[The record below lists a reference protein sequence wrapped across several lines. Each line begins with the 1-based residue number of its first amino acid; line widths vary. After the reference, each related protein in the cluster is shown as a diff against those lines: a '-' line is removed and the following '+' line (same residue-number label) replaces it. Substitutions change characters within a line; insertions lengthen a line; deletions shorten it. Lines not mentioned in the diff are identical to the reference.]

1 MRRLITILLAAST
14 LMGAA
19 TPMDA
24 LLQSVKE
31 GKAQSDTQN
40 RLREEKFLKEVH
52 NQASMLEAVKREL
65 AAENRTMESLK
76 KTIDEKEKVIAKLQ
90 ETLHIRSSNL
100 GEMFGVVRQ
109 VSGDQIAV
117 AKSSLVF
124 AQYPDADAILLKLG
138 KAKELP
144 NVDDLR
150 ALWFSLQQHMAR
162 SGEVVAFDAPVIL
175 PDGSTTQ
182 SRVIRI
188 GEFTAVSGD
197 NFLEYGYDDRAFIQ
211 FPRQPDGE
219 YRDLAES
226 FAESRDAL
234 APMAVDPTR
243 GAMLGMMMERPTL
256 GERIEQGGLVG
267 YVIIVL
273 GIVGILFALYRLVY
287 LAKVEQG
294 VKRQLENLA
303 SPTADNALGRVMMAY
318 GENCHRSSEDLEICL
333 DESILKEVPSLTFG
347 HVLIKLFA
355 AIAPLLGLLG
365 TVTGMIATFQ
375 AITLFGTGDPK
386 LMAGGISQA
395 LVTTVLGLVAA
406 IPLLLLHTTLSSKAK
421 ALVQILSEQSA
432 GLMASQVRK

>member
-150 ALWFSLQQHMAR
+150 ALWFSLQVSWRMA
-162 SGEVVAFDAPVIL
+162 
-175 PDGSTTQ
+175 
-182 SRVIRI
+182 
-188 GEFTAVSGD
+188 
-197 NFLEYGYDDRAFIQ
+197 
-211 FPRQPDGE
+211 
-219 YRDLAES
+219 
-226 FAESRDAL
+226 
-234 APMAVDPTR
+234 
-243 GAMLGMMMERPTL
+243 
-256 GERIEQGGLVG
+256 
-267 YVIIVL
+267 
-273 GIVGILFALYRLVY
+273 
-287 LAKVEQG
+287 
-294 VKRQLENLA
+294 
-303 SPTADNALGRVMMAY
+303 
-318 GENCHRSSEDLEICL
+318 
-333 DESILKEVPSLTFG
+333 
-347 HVLIKLFA
+347 
-355 AIAPLLGLLG
+355 
-365 TVTGMIATFQ
+365 
-375 AITLFGTGDPK
+375 
-386 LMAGGISQA
+386 
-395 LVTTVLGLVAA
+395 
-406 IPLLLLHTTLSSKAK
+406 
-421 ALVQILSEQSA
+421 
-432 GLMASQVRK
+432 